1 MYKFKVELYD
11 KLMYGRTLFWLA
23 DQLGYSH
30 ITLSLIF
37 NGHKYVKK
45 ALALAIVKTIDNSYE
60 VIIYYDKIAYQE
72 KLKKYHFLF

>member
-1 MYKFKVELYD
+1 MYRFKTEMYD

-37 NGHKYVKK
+37 NGHKFVKK
-45 ALALAIVKTIDNSYE
+45 ALALAIVKTLDNSYE
-60 VIIYYDKIAYQE
+60 VDDFFEYI
-72 KLKKYHFLF
+72 KKEF